1 MKLKRQ
7 RKIFK
12 KIWIFSG
19 YFLQIIDDTLDYF
32 SEEKISG
39 KEIGNDFKENKMTL
53 PLILVFNRGNKKE
66 KTLIQHLIQ
75 NKKLNDSD
83 FNWVTE
89 KMKKYDVLNDCL
101 QKARHFSI
109 MARDSLGTFADN
121 EEKQKLIDLCFL
133 INRKNKVE

>member
-1 MKLKRQ
+1 MKLNE
-7 RKIFK
+7 IK
-12 KIWIFSG
+12 KKSLKDFG
-19 YFLQIIDDTLDYF
+19 YFLGISYQIIDDTLDYF

-53 PLILVFNRGNKKE
+53 PLILFFKRGNKKE
-66 KTLIQHLIQ
+66 KNLIQHMVQ

-83 FNWVTE
+83 FNWVNE

-109 MARDSLGTFADN
+109 MAKDSLGTFPDN
-121 EEKQKLIDLCFL
+121 EEKQKLINLVNFF
-133 INRKNKVE
+133 NK